1 MPDPMIE
8 LRAITARYGPVLAND
23 RLDLAVHRGELLTLL
38 GPSGCGKTTAL
49 RTLTGHVRPESGRV
63 LIDGRDVTDLPT
75 HRRELGM
82 VFQNFALFPHMTVR
96 DNVGFPLMIR
106 GVSAAERATRV
117 GEALRLVRLE
127 GHSEK
132 HPRQLSGGQQQR
144 VGLARAL
151 VYRPKVLLLDEPLSN
166 LDAKLREEMRFEIRE
181 VVTRLGV
188 TAVYVT
194 HDQEE
199 ALALSDR
206 IAIMNR
212 GRIEQLGTPEDIY
225 ARPASRFVAEFVGLS
240 NFLEGMIEV
249 VATDGMRVAVGGGH
263 VTVPALPGAAP
274 GGRTLLFV
282 RPNEL
287 ELLGADAVKAGAL
300 RATVET
306 ATYLGD
312 RMDYRL
318 SLSGGGALRVQ
329 QDGGPRLAPGTA
341 LNVLLPSGRVRALSD
356 GTLADGSREGSR
368 S

>member
-1 MPDPMIE
+1 VADAMIE
-8 LRAITARYGPVLAND
+8 FRSVTTRYGSVLAND
-23 RLDLAVHRGELLTLL
+23 RLDLVVRRGELLTLL

-49 RTLTGHVRPESGRV
+49 RTLTGHVRPDDGRV
-63 LIDGRDVTDLPT
+63 LIDGRDVTDVPT

-106 GVSAAERATRV
+106 GIGATDRAARV
-117 GEALRLVRLE
+117 AEALRLVRLE
-127 GHSEK
+127 GHAEK

-166 LDAKLREEMRFEIRE
+166 LDAKLREEMRFEIRD
-181 VVTRLGV
+181 VVTRLGI

-212 GRIEQLGTPEDIY
+212 GRLEQLGTPEDIY

-240 NFLEGMIEV
+240 SFLEGV
-249 VATDGMRVAVGGGH
+249 VRTVSPDGMQVAVGDGE

-274 GGRTLLFV
+274 GQRALLFV
-282 RPNEL
+282 RPNEV
-287 ELLGADAVKAGAL
+287 ELLSADAGEGPGTL

-306 ATYLGD
+306 VTYLGD

-318 SLSGGGALRVQ
+318 RLQGGLALRVQ
-329 QDGGPRLAPGTA
+329 RDGGPQLTSGTA
-341 LNVLLPSGRVRALSD
+341 LRLRLPPGRVRAL
-356 GTLADGSREGSR
+356 AEGP
-368 S
+368 

>member
-8 LRAITARYGPVLAND
+8 LRGVTTRYGPVLAND
-23 RLDLAVHRGELLTLL
+23 RLDLVVHRGELLTLL

-49 RTLTGHVRPESGRV
+49 RTLTGHVRPDEGRV

-75 HRRELGM
+75 HRRDLGM

-106 GVSAAERATRV
+106 GVSAAERASRV
-117 GEALRLVRLE
+117 AEALRLVRLE
-127 GHSEK
+127 GHADK
-132 HPRQLSGGQQQR
+132 QPRQLSGGQQQR

-166 LDAKLREEMRFEIRE
+166 LDAKLREEMRFEIRD

-206 IAIMNR
+206 IAIMHR

-240 NFLEGMIEV
+240 SFLEGV
-249 VATDGMRVAVGGGH
+249 VEAVGEDGMRVAVGGGQ

-274 GGRTLLFV
+274 GRRALLFV
-282 RPNEL
+282 RPNEV
-287 ELLGADAVKAGAL
+287 ELLPGDAPEAPGAL
-300 RATVET
+300 RATVEA

-318 SLSGGGALRVQ
+318 RLEGGLALRVQ
-329 QDGGPRLAPGTA
+329 QDGGARLAPGTSVR
-341 LNVLLPSGRVRALSD
+341 LRLPPGRVRALSD
-356 GTLADGSREGSR
+356 ASA
-368 S
+368 

>member
-1 MPDPMIE
+1 VPDPMIE
-8 LRAITARYGPVLAND
+8 LRGVTVRYGPVLAND
-23 RLDLAVHRGELLTLL
+23 ALDLVVHRGELLTLL

-49 RTLTGHVRPESGRV
+49 RTLTGHVRPDVGRV
-63 LIDGRDVTDLPT
+63 VIDGRDVTHVPT

-106 GVSAAERATRV
+106 GVSADERATRV
-117 GEALRLVRLE
+117 AEALRLVRLE
-127 GHSEK
+127 GHADK

-166 LDAKLREEMRFEIRE
+166 LDAKLREEMRFEIRD

-206 IAIMNR
+206 IAIMHR
-212 GRIEQLGTPEDIY
+212 GRVEQLGTSEDIY

-240 NFLEGMIEV
+240 SFLEGVIEAV
-249 VATDGMRVAVGGGH
+249 TGEGMEVRVGGGR

-274 GGRTLLFV
+274 GRRALLFV
-282 RPNEL
+282 RPNEVEFL
-287 ELLGADAVKAGAL
+287 ASAGPEAADAL
-300 RATVET
+300 RATVES

-318 SLSGGGALRVQ
+318 RLDGGLALRAQ
-329 QDGGPRLAPGTA
+329 RDGGPKLASGSSVRLR
-341 LNVLLPSGRVRALSD
+341 LPPGRVRALPED
-356 GTLADGSREGSR
+356 HA
-368 S
+368 

>member
-1 MPDPMIE
+1 MIE
-8 LRAITARYGPVLAND
+8 LRGVTTRYGPVLAND
-23 RLDLAVHRGELLTLL
+23 RLDLVVQRGELLTLL

-49 RTLTGHVRPESGRV
+49 RTLTGHVRPDEGRV
-63 LIDGRDVTDLPT
+63 LIDGRDVTELPT

-96 DNVGFPLMIR
+96 DNVGFPLMVR
-106 GVSAAERATRV
+106 GVPVAERVTRV
-117 GEALRLVRLE
+117 AEALRLVRLE
-127 GHSEK
+127 GHADK
-132 HPRQLSGGQQQR
+132 QPRQLSGGQQQR

-166 LDAKLREEMRFEIRE
+166 LDAKLREEMRFEIRD
-181 VVTRLGV
+181 VVTRLGI

-206 IAIMNR
+206 IAIMHR

-240 NFLEGMIEV
+240 SFLEGLVEAITE
-249 VATDGMRVAVGGGH
+249 DGMSVAVGGGR
-263 VTVPALPGAAP
+263 VTVPALPGATA
-274 GGRTLLFV
+274 GRRVLLFV
-282 RPNEL
+282 RPNEV
-287 ELLGADAVKAGAL
+287 ELLPAAAPDAPGVL
-300 RATVET
+300 RATVEA

-318 SLSGGGALRVQ
+318 RLVGGPVLRVQ
-329 QDGGPRLAPGTA
+329 QDGGSRLAAETSVR
-341 LNVLLPSGRVRALSD
+341 LRLPSGRVRALSD
-356 GTLADGSREGSR
+356 VDA
-368 S
+368 

>member
-1 MPDPMIE
+1 VPAAIDAMIE
-8 LRAITARYGPVLAND
+8 FRQVTTRYGSVLAND
-23 RLDLAVHRGELLTLL
+23 RLELVVRRGELLTLL

-49 RTLTGHVRPESGRV
+49 RTLTGHVRPDDGRV

-82 VFQNFALFPHMTVR
+82 VFQNFALFPHMTVQ

-106 GVSAAERATRV
+106 GIAAAGRATRV
-117 GEALRLVRLE
+117 SEALRLVRLE
-127 GHSEK
+127 GHAEK

-166 LDAKLREEMRFEIRE
+166 LDAKLREEMRFEIRD
-181 VVTRLGV
+181 VVTRLGI

-240 NFLEGMIEV
+240 TFLEGV
-249 VATDGMRVAVGGGH
+249 VEAVSVDGMRVSVGGGA
-263 VTVPALPGAAP
+263 VTVPALPGSTP
-274 GGRTLLFV
+274 GQRALLFV
-282 RPNEL
+282 RPNEV
-287 ELLGADAVKAGAL
+287 ELLPADAPESPDAL
-300 RATVET
+300 RATVEA

-318 SLSGGGALRVQ
+318 RLQGGLALRVQ
-329 QDGGPRLAPGTA
+329 RGDGPRLGPGAA
-341 LNVLLPSGRVRALSD
+341 LRLRLPPGRVRAI
-356 GTLADGSREGSR
+356 AEGP
-368 S
+368 

>member
-1 MPDPMIE
+1 MIE
-8 LRAITARYGPVLAND
+8 LRGVTVRYGHVVAND
-23 RLDLAVHRGELLTLL
+23 RLDLVVLRGELLTLL

-49 RTLTGHVRPESGRV
+49 RTLSGHVRPAEGRV
-63 LIDGRDVTDLPT
+63 LIDGREVTDLPT
-75 HRRELGM
+75 HRRDLGM
-82 VFQNFALFPHMTVR
+82 VFQNFALFPHMTAR

-106 GVSAAERATRV
+106 GVPAADRAARV
-117 GEALRLVRLE
+117 TQALQLVRLH
-127 GHSEK
+127 GHADK

-151 VYRPKVLLLDEPLSN
+151 VYGPKVLLLDEPLSN

-181 VVTRLGV
+181 VVTRLGI
-188 TAVYVT
+188 TALYVT

-206 IAIMNR
+206 VAIMHR

-240 NFLEGMIEV
+240 SFLEGV
-249 VATDGMRVAVGGGH
+249 VEAVAGDGMRVAVGGGR
-263 VTVPALPGAAP
+263 VMVPSIPGVAP
-274 GGRTLLFV
+274 GRRTLLFV
-282 RPNEL
+282 RPNEV
-287 ELLGADAVKAGAL
+287 ELLPAEAVETADGL

-318 SLSGGGALRVQ
+318 RLEGGLALRVQ
-329 QDGGPRLAPGTA
+329 RDTGVRLQPGTVVR
-341 LNVLLPSGRVRALSD
+341 LRLPPERVRALAED
-356 GTLADGSREGSR
+356 GA
-368 S
+368 

>member
-1 MPDPMIE
+1 MIE
-8 LRAITARYGPVLAND
+8 LRSVTTRYGSVLAND
-23 RLDLAVHRGELLTLL
+23 RLDLEVHRGELLTLL

-49 RTLTGHVRPESGRV
+49 RTLTGHVRPDDGRV

-106 GVSAAERATRV
+106 SVSAAERATRV

-127 GHSEK
+127 GHAEK

-166 LDAKLREEMRFEIRE
+166 LDAKLREEMRFEIRD
-181 VVTRLGV
+181 VVTRLGI

-240 NFLEGMIEV
+240 SFLEGVVEAIEE
-249 VATDGMRVAVGGGH
+249 DGMRVAVGGGQ
-263 VTVPALPGAAP
+263 VTVPALPGASP
-274 GGRTLLFV
+274 GRRALLFV
-282 RPNEL
+282 RPNEVEVL
-287 ELLGADAVKAGAL
+287 PPGAPESPGAL
-300 RATVET
+300 RATVEA

-318 SLSGGGALRVQ
+318 RLEGGLALRVQ
-329 QDGGPRLAPGTA
+329 RDGGPRLSPGTA
-341 LNVLLPSGRVRALSD
+341 LRLRLPPGRVRALAETD
-356 GTLADGSREGSR
+356 GP
-368 S
+368 

>member
-1 MPDPMIE
+1 
-8 LRAITARYGPVLAND
+8 
-23 RLDLAVHRGELLTLL
+23 
-38 GPSGCGKTTAL
+38 
-49 RTLTGHVRPESGRV
+49 
-63 LIDGRDVTDLPT
+63 
-75 HRRELGM
+75 M

-106 GVSAAERATRV
+106 GVPAAERLTRV
-117 GEALRLVRLE
+117 ADALRLVRLE
-127 GHSEK
+127 GHADKE
-132 HPRQLSGGQQQR
+132 PRQLSGGQQQR

-166 LDAKLREEMRFEIRE
+166 LDAKLREEMRFEIRD

-206 IAIMNR
+206 IAIMHR

-240 NFLEGMIEV
+240 SFLEGV
-249 VATDGMRVAVGGGH
+249 VEAVEEDGMRVRVGGGW
-263 VTVPALPGAAP
+263 VTVPALPGAAA
-274 GGRTLLFV
+274 GRRAVLFV
-282 RPNEL
+282 RPNEV
-287 ELLGADAVKAGAL
+287 ELLPADAPDASGVL

-318 SLSGGGALRVQ
+318 RLEGGLALRVQ
-329 QDGGPRLAPGTA
+329 QDGGSRVASGALVRLR
-341 LNVLLPSGRVRALSD
+341 LPSGRVRALSE
-356 GTLADGSREGSR
+356 ADT
-368 S
+368 

>member
-1 MPDPMIE
+1 MIE
-8 LRAITARYGPVLAND
+8 LRGVTARYGPVLAND
-23 RLDLAVHRGELLTLL
+23 RLDLVVHRGELLTLL

-49 RTLTGHVRPESGRV
+49 RTLTGHVRPDEGRV

-96 DNVGFPLMIR
+96 DNVGFPLMVR
-106 GVSAAERATRV
+106 GVPAAERVTRV
-117 GEALRLVRLE
+117 AEALRLVRLE
-127 GHSEK
+127 GHADK
-132 HPRQLSGGQQQR
+132 QPRQLSGGQQQR

-166 LDAKLREEMRFEIRE
+166 LDAKLREEMRFEIRD
-181 VVTRLGV
+181 VVTRLGI

-206 IAIMNR
+206 IAIMHR

-240 NFLEGMIEV
+240 SFLEGV
-249 VATDGMRVAVGGGH
+249 VEGIAEDRMSVALGGGR
-263 VTVPALPGAAP
+263 VTVPALPGAAA
-274 GGRTLLFV
+274 GRRALLFV
-282 RPNEL
+282 RPNEV
-287 ELLGADAVKAGAL
+287 ELLPADAPQASGVL
-300 RATVET
+300 RARVE
-306 ATYLGD
+306 AVTYLGD

-318 SLSGGGALRVQ
+318 RLEGGLALRVQ
-329 QDGGPRLAPGTA
+329 QDGGARLAPGTSVR
-341 LNVLLPSGRVRALSD
+341 LRLPSGRVRALSV
-356 GTLADGSREGSR
+356 ADT
-368 S
+368 

>member
-1 MPDPMIE
+1 VPAAIDAMIE
-8 LRAITARYGPVLAND
+8 FRHVTTRYGSVLAND
-23 RLDLAVHRGELLTLL
+23 RLELAVRRGELLTLL

-49 RTLTGHVRPESGRV
+49 RTLTGHVRPDDGRV

-82 VFQNFALFPHMTVR
+82 VFQNFALFPHMTVQ

-106 GVSAAERATRV
+106 GIAAADRATRV
-117 GEALRLVRLE
+117 SEALRLVRLE
-127 GHSEK
+127 GHAEK
-132 HPRQLSGGQQQR
+132 YPRQLSGGQQQR

-166 LDAKLREEMRFEIRE
+166 LDAKLREEMRFEIRD
-181 VVTRLGV
+181 VVTRLGI

-240 NFLEGMIEV
+240 TFLEGV
-249 VATDGMRVAVGGGH
+249 VEAVSAAGMRVLVGGGV
-263 VTVPALPGAAP
+263 VTVPVLPGSTP
-274 GGRTLLFV
+274 GQRALLFV
-282 RPNEL
+282 RPNEV
-287 ELLGADAVKAGAL
+287 ELLPTDAPESPDAL
-300 RATVET
+300 RATVEA

-318 SLSGGGALRVQ
+318 RLQGGLALRVQ
-329 QDGGPRLAPGTA
+329 RGDGPRLGPGAA
-341 LNVLLPSGRVRALSD
+341 LRLRLPPGRLRAI
-356 GTLADGSREGSR
+356 AEGP
-368 S
+368 